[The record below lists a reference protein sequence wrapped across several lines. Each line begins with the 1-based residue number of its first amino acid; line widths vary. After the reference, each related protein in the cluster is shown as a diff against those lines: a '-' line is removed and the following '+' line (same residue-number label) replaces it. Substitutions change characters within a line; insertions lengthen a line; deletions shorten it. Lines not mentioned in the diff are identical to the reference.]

1 MVRCT
6 ALLAVVLA
14 LVPVGAGGETS
25 DAPDA
30 VGAALARADT
40 AALRD
45 ALAAL
50 SRAASV
56 DDAAQAFAAS
66 VDALPRNRDFRMRLE
81 AASTEASGGPV
92 ASAPRYLFLLV
103 PGWRYR
109 VNVETG
115 ADLARPRAVL
125 ERLGFATE
133 LVPLDENG
141 TIEANARAL
150 ADAIAR
156 HEAGG
161 RTLILVSTSKGGAEA
176 HLALDLARRS
186 EGAGHVAGWV
196 NIGGLLNGSAIAD
209 YWAAWPQRWLAAIA
223 FAFQGFGIASIDS
236 MTTET
241 SRARFAAAA
250 LPAHVL
256 VVNYVAVPMS
266 WEVTS
271 PSQGGYMTLAE
282 HGPNDGLTL
291 LADAI
296 VPQGVTVLARGLDH
310 FYAAPDL
317 DERIAAM
324 ARTLVS
330 LLEERAGR

>member
-1 MVRCT
+1 MQWCAALVALAT
-6 ALLAVVLA
+6 ALL
-14 LVPVGAGGETS
+14 PVAAGGET
-25 DAPDA
+25 PDA
-30 VGAALARADT
+30 VEAALTNGDT

-50 SRAASV
+50 SRTASV
-56 DDAAQAFAAS
+56 DAAATAFAAA

-115 ADLARPRAVL
+115 ADLRQPRAVL
-125 ERLGFATE
+125 ERLGFEAR

-141 TIEANARAL
+141 AIEVNARAL

-156 HEAGG
+156 HEADG
-161 RTLILVSTSKGGAEA
+161 RALILVSTSKGGPEA
-176 HLALDLARRS
+176 HLALDLARRA
-186 EGAGHVAGWV
+186 GHAGHVAAWV

-209 YWAAWPQRWLAAIA
+209 HWAAWPRRPWAAIGL
-223 FAFQGFGIASIDS
+223 AFQGFDLAAVDT
-236 MTTET
+236 MTTAA

-271 PSQGGYMTLAE
+271 SSRSNYTALAE
-282 HGPNDGLTL
+282 LGPNDGLTL

-310 FYAAPDL
+310 FYATPDL
-317 DERIAAM
+317 DDRIAAM
-324 ARTLVS
+324 ARALVS

>member
-6 ALLAVVLA
+6 ALLAVALA
-14 LVPVGAGGETS
+14 LVPVGARGETP

-45 ALAAL
+45 TLAAL

-56 DDAAQAFAAS
+56 DAAAQAFAES
-66 VDALPRNRDFRMRLE
+66 VDALPRNRDFRARLE
-81 AASTEASGGPV
+81 AAGAEASDGPH
-92 ASAPRYLFLLV
+92 AAAARYLFLLV

-109 VNVETG
+109 VNAHTG
-115 ADLARPRAVL
+115 ADLSRPRAVL

-141 TIEANARAL
+141 TIEANASAL

-156 HEAGG
+156 QEAGG
-161 RTLILVSTSKGGAEA
+161 RALILVSTSKGGPET
-176 HLALDLARRS
+176 HLALDRARRS
-186 EGAGHVAGWV
+186 GHAAAVAAWV

-209 YWAAWPQRWLAAIA
+209 YWAAWPRRWLAALA
-223 FAFQGFGIASIDS
+223 FAFQGFDIASIDS

-271 PSQGGYMTLAE
+271 LSQGGYMTLVE

-296 VPQGVTVLARGLDH
+296 VPEGMTVLARGLDH
-310 FYAAPDL
+310 FYATPDL
-317 DERIAAM
+317 DDRIAAM
-324 ARTLVS
+324 ARALVR
-330 LLEERAGR
+330 LLEERATR